1 MKVLVYCQHVLGV
14 GHFFRTLEICR
25 ALAGHDIVLV
35 SGGPRTPAALPSHV
49 RRRQLPELAMDT
61 AFQGLHS
68 PAGASLETVRTERRR
83 CLHRI
88 LAEEA
93 PDIFLVELYPIG
105 RRAFR
110 FELDPLLAAIAAGDL
125 PACKVVCS
133 VRDILVEK
141 KKEVEYHG
149 RAVRV
154 LNQSFD
160 ALLVHADP
168 RLVRLEETFR
178 QLADVK
184 IPVHYTG
191 YVATRETPI
200 ADVAA
205 WRQSHGIGSGERLV
219 LASAGGGAVGFDLLR
234 AVTRAVKRLQNHE
247 RVILQAFTGPF
258 MPPEHTAALTRMA
271 APYIRVARFS
281 EDFGIWLQA
290 ADASVSMAGY
300 NTCMNILAAGA
311 KALVYPFGQNREQGM
326 RARRLAARGAL
337 GVLSPQDLTPERLAE
352 RLLETFVYQPPS
364 STINIDGAA
373 RTAAWMENL
382 VKTGAQP

>member
-25 ALAGHDIVLV
+25 ALVGHDIVLV
-35 SGGPRTPAALPSHV
+35 SGGPQTPAALPPHV
-49 RRRQLPELAMDT
+49 RRRQLPELAMDA

-68 PAGASLETVRTERRR
+68 PAGAALETVRTERRR
-83 CLHRI
+83 RLHRI
-88 LAEEA
+88 VAEEA

-110 FELDPLLAAIAAGDL
+110 FELDPLLTAIAAGDL

-141 KKEVEYHG
+141 KKAAEYDA

-168 RLVRLEETFR
+168 QVVRLEETFGP
-178 QLADVK
+178 LAHVN
-184 IPVHYTG
+184 IPVVYTG
-191 YVATRETPI
+191 YVATRETPV
-200 ADVAA
+200 ADVTA
-205 WRQSHGIGSGERLV
+205 WRQSRDIGPGDRLV

-234 AVTRAVKRLQNHE
+234 AVCRAMKRLQSDE
-247 RVILQAFTGPF
+247 RAILQAFTGPF
-258 MPPEHTAALTRMA
+258 MPPDQAAALSKLTGPTLRL
-271 APYIRVARFS
+271 ARFS
-281 EDFGIWLQA
+281 SEFGAWLQA

-300 NTCMNILAAGA
+300 NTCMNILATGA

-337 GVLSPQDLTPERLAE
+337 GVLDTPDLAPDRLAA
-352 RLLETFVYQPPS
+352 RLREIFECHPAPADIDL
-364 STINIDGAA
+364 DGAA
-373 RTAAWMENL
+373 QTAAWMENL
-382 VKTGAQP
+382 VRQGGVA